1 MTIPFTNIP
10 SNLRTPLFFAEFDNS
25 QANTASTTQRT
36 LIIGQTLPES
46 TLPANVPLLVSSTA
60 TTAALAGAGSMLH
73 GQIAAYLANDTAGE
87 VYLLPLNDADSMT
100 AAIGKITVT
109 TPAAATG
116 VISLYIGG
124 IRVQTTVVA
133 TDDVNTIAA
142 ALAAAIEGKPDLP
155 VSVVHTGEMVSE
167 GAVVVLAAKNKGV
180 HGNDIDLRLNY
191 LGSAGGESTPDSL
204 VLTLT
209 PMAGGTGAP
218 DLAGGLANL
227 QDRTFGFIINPYTD
241 TVSLDALKAFLS
253 DSTGRWSYSQ
263 QLYGHSF
270 AAQSGTYGQLTA
282 AGELRND
289 QHASLLGIHHSP
301 TPAHIWSAAY
311 VGAIA
316 QSLRN
321 DPGRPLQTLAVNGVL
336 APPLSS
342 RFTLTERNNL
352 LHSGISTV
360 TVADDGTVQVENII
374 TTYQTNKYGAEDD
387 SYLQIET
394 LFLLMFVTRYL
405 RTQVTSKFARMKLAA
420 DGTRFAA
427 GSAIITP
434 NVIRAELIAQYQ
446 TLEFNGYVQDAK
458 GFARGLIVEKS
469 ASNPNRVDV
478 LWTGVLINQLRIFAV
493 LNQFRLQATA

>member
-25 QANTASTTQRT
+25 QANTATTTQRT
-36 LIIGQTLPES
+36 LIIGQMLNS
-46 TLPANVPLLVSSTA
+46 GTLPADVPVLVSSVA
-60 TTAALAGAGSMLH
+60 TVAGQCGAGSMLH
-73 GQIAAYLANDTAGE
+73 GQMAAYLGNDIAGE
-87 VYLLPLNDADSMT
+87 IYLLPLADTESMV
-100 AAIGKITVT
+100 AATGKITVT
-109 TPAAATG
+109 TQASATG
-116 VISLYIGG
+116 VISLYIAG
-124 IRVQTTVVA
+124 IRVQVAVVA
-133 TDDVNTIAA
+133 TDEVAAVATALTAAINTTASLPVTAA
-142 ALAAAIEGKPDLP
+142 A
-155 VSVVHTGEMVSE
+155 V
-167 GAVVVLAAKNKGV
+167 GAVITLTAKNKGA
-180 HGNDIDLRLNY
+180 HGNTLDLRLNY
-191 LGSAGGESTPDSL
+191 LGSAGGETTPDSL
-204 VLTLT
+204 VLTFT
-209 PMAGGTGAP
+209 PMAGGAGAP
-218 DLAGGLANL
+218 ELDDALANL
-227 QDRTFGFIINPYTD
+227 QDRTFDFIINPYTD
-241 TVSLDALKAFLS
+241 TASLNKIKEFLS
-253 DSTGRWSYSQ
+253 DSTGRWSYAE

-289 QHASLLGIHHSP
+289 QHASLLGVNGSP
-301 TPAHIWSAAY
+301 TPSYIWSAAY

-321 DPGRPLQTLAVNGVL
+321 DPGRPLQTLAISGVL

-360 TVADDGTVQVENII
+360 TVTDDGTVQVENII
-374 TTYQTNKYGAEDD
+374 TTYQKNKYGAEDD

-420 DGTRFAA
+420 DSTRVAP

-434 NVIRAELIAQYQ
+434 NIIRAELIAQYQ

-458 GFARGLIVEKS
+458 GFAKGLIVEKS

-493 LNQFRLQATA
+493 LNQFRLQASA

>member
-1 MTIPFTNIP
+1 MTIPFTHIP

-25 QANTASTTQRT
+25 QANTATTTQRT
-36 LIIGQTLPES
+36 LIIGQMLNAG
-46 TLPANVPLLVSSTA
+46 TLPADVPVLVSSVA
-60 TTAALAGAGSMLH
+60 TVAGQCGAGSMLH
-73 GQIAAYLANDTAGE
+73 GQMAAYLANDIAGE
-87 VYLLPLNDADSMT
+87 IYILPLADTEAMV
-100 AAIGKITVT
+100 AATGKITVT
-109 TPAAATG
+109 TQASATG
-116 VISLYIGG
+116 VISLYIAG
-124 IRVQTTVVA
+124 IRVQVAVVA
-133 TDDVNTIAA
+133 TDEVAAVATALTAAINTTTSLPVTAA
-142 ALAAAIEGKPDLP
+142 AVD
-155 VSVVHTGEMVSE
+155 
-167 GAVVVLAAKNKGV
+167 AVITLTAKNKGA
-180 HGNDIDLRLNY
+180 HGNTIDLRLNY
-191 LGSAGGESTPDSL
+191 LGSAGGETTPDSL
-204 VLTLT
+204 VLAFTA
-209 PMAGGTGAP
+209 MAGGAGAP
-218 DLAGGLANL
+218 ELDDALANL
-227 QDRTFGFIINPYTD
+227 QDRTFDFIINPYTD
-241 TVSLDALKAFLS
+241 TASLNKIKEFLS
-253 DSTGRWSYSQ
+253 DSTGRWSYAE

-289 QHASLLGIHHSP
+289 QHASLLGINGSP
-301 TPAHIWSAAY
+301 TPSYVWSAAY

-321 DPGRPLQTLAVNGVL
+321 DPGRPLQTLAISGVL
-336 APPLSS
+336 APPLAS

-360 TVADDGTVQVENII
+360 TTADDGTVQVENII
-374 TTYQTNKYGAEDD
+374 TTYQKNKYGAEDD

-394 LFLLMFVTRYL
+394 LFLLMFVTRFL

-420 DGTRFAA
+420 DGTRFAP

-458 GFARGLIVEKS
+458 GFAKGLKVEKS

-493 LNQFRLQATA
+493 LNQFRLQASA

>member
-1 MTIPFTNIP
+1 
-10 SNLRTPLFFAEFDNS
+10 
-25 QANTASTTQRT
+25 
-36 LIIGQTLPES
+36 
-46 TLPANVPLLVSSTA
+46 
-60 TTAALAGAGSMLH
+60 
-73 GQIAAYLANDTAGE
+73 
-87 VYLLPLNDADSMT
+87 
-100 AAIGKITVT
+100 
-109 TPAAATG
+109 
-116 VISLYIGG
+116 
-124 IRVQTTVVA
+124 
-133 TDDVNTIAA
+133 
-142 ALAAAIEGKPDLP
+142 
-155 VSVVHTGEMVSE
+155 
-167 GAVVVLAAKNKGV
+167 
-180 HGNDIDLRLNY
+180 
-191 LGSAGGESTPDSL
+191 SL

-227 QDRTFGFIINPYTD
+227 QDRTFDFIINPYTD

>member
-1 MTIPFTNIP
+1 MTIPFTHIP
-10 SNLRTPLFFAEFDNS
+10 SNLRTPLFFAEYDNS
-25 QANTASTTQRT
+25 QANTATTTQRT
-36 LIIGQTLPES
+36 LIIGQMLNAG
-46 TLPANVPLLVSSTA
+46 TLPADVPVLVSSVA
-60 TTAALAGAGSMLH
+60 TVAGQCGAGSMLH
-73 GQIAAYLANDTAGE
+73 GQMAAYLANDIAGE
-87 VYLLPLNDADSMT
+87 VYILPLADTEAMV
-100 AAIGKITVT
+100 AATGKITVT
-109 TPAAATG
+109 TQASATG
-116 VISLYIGG
+116 VISLYIAG
-124 IRVQTTVVA
+124 IRVQVAVVA
-133 TDDVNTIAA
+133 TDEVATVATALTAVINTTTSLPVTAA
-142 ALAAAIEGKPDLP
+142 AVD
-155 VSVVHTGEMVSE
+155 
-167 GAVVVLAAKNKGV
+167 AVITLTAKNKGA
-180 HGNDIDLRLNY
+180 HGNTIDLRLNY
-191 LGSAGGESTPDSL
+191 LGSAGGETTPDSL
-204 VLTLT
+204 VLAFT
-209 PMAGGTGAP
+209 PMAGGAGAP
-218 DLAGGLANL
+218 ELDDALANL
-227 QDRTFGFIINPYTD
+227 QDRTFDFIVNPYTD
-241 TVSLDALKAFLS
+241 TASLNKIKEFLS
-253 DSTGRWSYSQ
+253 DSTGRWSYAE

-289 QHASLLGIHHSP
+289 QHASLLGVNGSP
-301 TPAHIWSAAY
+301 TPSYIWSAAY

-321 DPGRPLQTLAVNGVL
+321 DPGRPLQTLAISGVL
-336 APPLSS
+336 APPLAN

-374 TTYQTNKYGAEDD
+374 TTYQKNKYGAEDD

-394 LFLLMFVTRYL
+394 LFLLMFVTRFL

-420 DGTRFAA
+420 DGTRFAP

-458 GFARGLIVEKS
+458 GFAKGLIVEKS

-493 LNQFRLQATA
+493 LNQFRLQASA

>member
-1 MTIPFTNIP
+1 MTIPFTHIP

-25 QANTASTTQRT
+25 QANTATTTQRT
-36 LIIGQTLPES
+36 LIIGQMLNAG
-46 TLPANVPLLVSSTA
+46 TLPADVPVLVSSVA
-60 TTAALAGAGSMLH
+60 TVAGQCGAGSMLH
-73 GQIAAYLANDTAGE
+73 GQMAAYLANDIAGE
-87 VYLLPLNDADSMT
+87 IYILPLADTEAMV
-100 AAIGKITVT
+100 AATGKITVT
-109 TPAAATG
+109 TQASATG
-116 VISLYIGG
+116 VISLYIAG
-124 IRVQTTVVA
+124 IRVQVAVVA
-133 TDDVNTIAA
+133 TDEVAAVATALTAAINTAASLPVTAA
-142 ALAAAIEGKPDLP
+142 AVD
-155 VSVVHTGEMVSE
+155 
-167 GAVVVLAAKNKGV
+167 AVITLTAKNKGA
-180 HGNDIDLRLNY
+180 HGNTIDLRLNY
-191 LGSAGGESTPDSL
+191 LGSAGGETTPDSL
-204 VLTLT
+204 VLAFT
-209 PMAGGTGAP
+209 PMAGGAGAP
-218 DLAGGLANL
+218 ELDDALANL
-227 QDRTFGFIINPYTD
+227 QDRTFDFIINPYTD
-241 TVSLDALKAFLS
+241 TASLNKIKDFLS
-253 DSTGRWSYSQ
+253 DSTGRWSYAE

-289 QHASLLGIHHSP
+289 QHASLLGVNGSP
-301 TPAHIWSAAY
+301 TPSYIWSAAY

-321 DPGRPLQTLAVNGVL
+321 DPGRPLQTLTISGVL
-336 APPLSS
+336 APPLAS

-360 TVADDGTVQVENII
+360 TTADDGSVQVENII
-374 TTYQTNKYGAEDD
+374 TTYQKNKYGAEDD

-394 LFLLMFVTRYL
+394 LFLLMFVTRFL

-420 DGTRFAA
+420 DGTRFAP

-458 GFARGLIVEKS
+458 GFAKGLIVEKS

-493 LNQFRLQATA
+493 LNQFRLQASA

>member
-25 QANTASTTQRT
+25 QANTATTTQRT
-36 LIIGQTLPES
+36 LIMGQMLTDG
-46 TLPANVPLLVSSTA
+46 TLPANIPVLVSSVA
-60 TTAALAGAGSMLH
+60 TVAGQCGAGSMLH
-73 GQIAAYLANDTAGE
+73 GQMAAYLANDTAGE
-87 VYLLPLNDADSMT
+87 IYILPLSDAT
-100 AAIGKITVT
+100 AMVAATGKITVT
-109 TPAAATG
+109 TQASATG
-116 VISLYIGG
+116 VISLYIAG
-124 IRVQTTVVA
+124 IRVQVAVVA
-133 TDDVNTIAA
+133 TDEVAAVATALTAAINTTASLPVTAA
-142 ALAAAIEGKPDLP
+142 AVD
-155 VSVVHTGEMVSE
+155 
-167 GAVVVLAAKNKGV
+167 AVITLTAKNKGA
-180 HGNDIDLRLNY
+180 HGNTLDLRLNY
-191 LGSAGGESTPDSL
+191 LGSAGGETTPDSL
-204 VLTLT
+204 VLTFT
-209 PMAGGTGAP
+209 PMAGGAGAP
-218 DLAGGLANL
+218 ELDDALANL
-227 QDRTFGFIINPYTD
+227 QDRTFDFIINPYTD
-241 TVSLDALKAFLS
+241 TASLNKIKEFLS
-253 DSTGRWSYSQ
+253 DSTGRWSYAE

-289 QHASLLGIHHSP
+289 QHASLLGVNGSP
-301 TPAHIWSAAY
+301 TPSYIWSAAY

-321 DPGRPLQTLAVNGVL
+321 DPGRPLQTLAISGVL

-360 TVADDGTVQVENII
+360 TVTDDGTVQVENII
-374 TTYQTNKYGAEDD
+374 TTYQKNKYGAEDD

-420 DGTRFAA
+420 DGTRFAP

-458 GFARGLIVEKS
+458 GFAKGLIVEKS

-493 LNQFRLQATA
+493 LNQFRLQASA